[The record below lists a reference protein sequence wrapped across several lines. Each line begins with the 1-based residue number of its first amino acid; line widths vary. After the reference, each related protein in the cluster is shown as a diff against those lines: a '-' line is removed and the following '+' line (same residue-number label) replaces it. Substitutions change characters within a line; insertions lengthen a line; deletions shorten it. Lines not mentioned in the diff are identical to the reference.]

1 VSSGEATELFFALA
15 LAAAILLLLVFWRYA
30 GALRRQ
36 AASARR
42 FFVPVLAACA
52 LGVFAK
58 IAAEVQERETT
69 SFDRAV
75 SLGFHRLDTPAMDA
89 VMRFFTFLGSFPAI
103 AAVVVS
109 ACVWRLKKVDRRGA
123 AMLAGTTLAT
133 ELLNLALK
141 ETFRRSRPSLFQE
154 IATLHSYS
162 FPSGH
167 AMASAAAY
175 GAVAVLVARDCPS
188 RAPVAFAAA
197 AVLALLIGA
206 SRIYLGVHWMTDVL
220 AGWAAG
226 LFVLLIGAYLLARSD
241 ARASPS

>member
-1 VSSGEATELFFALA
+1 
-15 LAAAILLLLVFWRYA
+15 
-30 GALRRQ
+30 
-36 AASARR
+36 
-42 FFVPVLAACA
+42 
-52 LGVFAK
+52 
-58 IAAEVQERETT
+58 
-69 SFDRAV
+69 
-75 SLGFHRLDTPAMDA
+75 
-89 VMRFFTFLGSFPAI
+89 
-103 AAVVVS
+103 
-109 ACVWRLKKVDRRGA
+109 
-123 AMLAGTTLAT
+123 MLAGTTLAT

-141 ETFRRSRPSLFQE
+141 ETFRRSRPSLFEE

>member
-1 VSSGEATELFFALA
+1 MSSGDATELFFALA
-15 LAAAILLLLVFWRYA
+15 LLAAILLLLVLWRH
-30 GALRRQ
+30 GASLRRR

-42 FFVPVLAACA
+42 LFVPVLAAGA

-58 IAAEVQERETT
+58 IASEVQERETT

-75 SLGFHRLDTPAMDA
+75 SLGLHRLDTPAMDA
-89 VMRFFTFLGSFPAI
+89 AMRFLTFLGSFPAI
-103 AAVVVS
+103 AAVVAS
-109 ACVWRLKKVDRRGA
+109 ACVWRLKQRDRRGA
-123 AMLAGTTLAT
+123 AMLAGVTVAT

-175 GAVAVLVARDCPS
+175 GAVAVLVAREFPA
-188 RAPVAFAAA
+188 RAPIAFAAA
-197 AVLALLIGA
+197 AALSLLIGI

-226 LFVLLIGAYLLARSD
+226 VFVLLIGTYLLARSD
-241 ARASPS
+241 ARGAPA